1 MVAAQEELARRTRA
15 NAGDLVAFFSAKQR
29 ADEVDEWLQD
39 RVKALHAQAEKRRAE
54 EHQRC
59 GAALRAIRARGESL
73 VEITRITGIQQRAVR
88 DLIKL
93 AEQSP
98 AAPDE
103 KSPAGGIATRE
114 LHQHRVATE
123 ADGRTRTAVGADSTA
138 VNEATESI
146 AETSAI

>member
-1 MVAAQEELARRTRA
+1 MVAAQEELARRSRA
-15 NAGDLVAFFSAKQR
+15 NEGDLVVFFSAKQR

-39 RVKALHAQAEKRRAE
+39 RVKALHAHAEKRRAE

-59 GAALRAIRARGESL
+59 GAALWAICARGESL
-73 VEITRITGIQQRAVR
+73 VEITQMTGMPQRAVR

-98 AAPDE
+98 PAPDE
-103 KSPAGGIATRE
+103 SPAGGIAARE

-123 ADGRTRTAVGADSTA
+123 ADESGTPVGADRTAVKQ
-138 VNEATESI
+138 ATE
-146 AETSAI
+146 

>member
-1 MVAAQEELARRTRA
+1 MVAAQEELARRMRA
-15 NAGDLVAFFSAKQR
+15 NEGDLVAFFSAKQR

-88 DLIKL
+88 DLITL

-103 KSPAGGIATRE
+103 KSPAGGT
-114 LHQHRVATE
+114 T
-123 ADGRTRTAVGADSTA
+123 GR
-138 VNEATESI
+138 
-146 AETSAI
+146 